1 MMRQLLSNKP
11 LYFSNKKERSPSTAT
26 RRSAVENISYVLR
39 KSVLHFVHRNFIT
52 KEIMPTAINIL
63 TRTPLS
69 ISLMNAMAAKIKE
82 DECILEHFKLQASDY
97 GIKAEVKIL
106 VNDVEV
112 DLVSELVSFIAH
124 VDKQMEGA
132 ILKKAKE
139 LIMKDNVLQDLASAI
154 ENAEY
159 EIEQRLA
166 NVMKGYND

>member
-1 MMRQLLSNKP
+1 
-11 LYFSNKKERSPSTAT
+11 
-26 RRSAVENISYVLR
+26 
-39 KSVLHFVHRNFIT
+39 
-52 KEIMPTAINIL
+52 MPTAINIL

-82 DECILEHFKLQASDY
+82 DECILEHFKLQTSDY

-124 VDKQMEGA
+124 VDKQMEDA

-166 NVMKGYND
+166 KVMKG